1 MMVCSIKHYK
11 RLLILDKKAEYKKTA
26 ERYFNYLAKRFPV
39 MCASDEFDFLPRAE
53 NACHHYDKLD
63 KLDAIAIEKTIETLN
78 QFQKD
83 FARGSTELEDLD
95 DFIDLN
101 LLQANIAGILIE
113 LDTKRSWQ
121 YNPLMYLKIAFIGL
135 DHALIKPAEE
145 SKELQ
150 DRALARL
157 SAIPETLK
165 QAITNIDSIPET
177 YYQASLLM
185 AADCRQ
191 YLREIGLDVH
201 KRFSDHLD
209 VANKTLK
216 VADAALEHFEQFLKS
231 RSPAPDRQFAVS
243 TLEAS
248 LKDHFLSQK
257 NAEEIFAIAVNE
269 WQEILSQLEA
279 LQRRI
284 DPHKTWGDLYHDYAP
299 AKITET
305 EIIELYAQEID
316 HLRSFFSRYGFS
328 EAVLGSPI
336 KIDYTPT
343 YLASVRSSA
352 SFAAAFSQDFE
363 EKSYFYISTHF
374 PRHNSQK
381 TDTHL
386 QKRLNRE
393 YKMLTAHETIP
404 GHHFL
409 DSFRRHLKNPIRRQI
424 ESPLFY
430 EGWASYAES
439 MLIEYGYLED
449 PLELLVSSKRNL
461 WRSARCQIDVGLTI
475 GKLSENKAVD
485 LLQTCGFAAAEASRQ
500 LDRFRLNPG
509 YQLCYCYGSYEF
521 KQLRQ
526 KYGDSSKNKDF
537 YRFLLEGGELPFHL
551 IEKRFENRRHED

>member
-1 MMVCSIKHYK
+1 MIVCSTKHFK
-11 RLLILDKKAEYKKTA
+11 RLQNLEKKADYKKTA
-26 ERYFNYLAKRFPV
+26 ERYFDYLAERFPV

-63 KLDAIAIEKTIETLN
+63 KLDALAIEETIDTLKAFHKSFTLAKN
-78 QFQKD
+78 D
-83 FARGSTELEDLD
+83 AEDLENL
-95 DFIDLN
+95 IDVN
-101 LLQANIAGILIE
+101 LLQANAAGILIE

-145 SKELQ
+145 SKDLQ

-165 QAITNIDSIPET
+165 QGIANIDSIPET

-185 AADCRQ
+185 TADCKQ
-191 YLREIGLDVH
+191 FLREIDLDVY
-201 KRFSDHLD
+201 KRFSDHHD
-209 VANKTLK
+209 VASKTLN
-216 VADAALEHFEQFLKS
+216 VAEAALEDFERFLKS
-231 RSPAPDRQFAVS
+231 RFPAPDRQFAVS

-257 NAEEIFAIAVNE
+257 NAEEIFTIAMDE
-269 WQEILSQLEA
+269 WQENLSQLEA
-279 LQRRI
+279 LQRKI
-284 DPHKTWGDLYHDYAP
+284 DPHKTWQDLYHDYAP
-299 AKITET
+299 AKIAET
-305 EIIELYAQEID
+305 EIIELYAKEID
-316 HLRSFFSRYGFS
+316 RLRSFFSRYGFS
-328 EAVLGSPI
+328 EAALGSPI
-336 KIDYTPT
+336 RIDYTPT

-352 SFAAAFSQDFE
+352 SFAAAFSQDAE

-374 PRHNSQK
+374 PRYNSQK
-381 TDTHL
+381 TDSHL

-449 PLELLVSSKRNL
+449 PLELLVSTKRNL

-475 GKLSENKAVD
+475 GALSENTAVD

-509 YQLCYCYGSYEF
+509 YQLCYCYGSHEF
-521 KQLRQ
+521 KRLKQ
-526 KYGDSSKNKDF
+526 KYGDSSENKDF

-551 IEKRFENRRHED
+551 IDKRFENRRHEA